1 MHMHMPEFMNR
12 RTFHRLA
19 LLGCPALTAMTPA
32 LADSSMPPTQR
43 PQVGRVERLDAFAS
57 KFVDARP
64 IEVWLPPG
72 YDGRKAHSVLY
83 MHDGQMLFDATT
95 TWNKRA
101 WQADVAAAK
110 LMADAAVNEFII
122 VGPWNNGKFRHAEYF
137 PQGFLPHL
145 PEGTRKPFVEKA
157 LLGRPRADDYLRFL
171 VEELKPAIDARYA
184 TRTGRDATFLMGSS
198 MGGLISAYAVCEYP
212 QVFGGA
218 ACLSTHWIGIHERNE
233 AMPSA
238 ALAYLRQKLPPPES
252 LRLYMDRGTTELD
265 ALYDQAQPR
274 IDALMA
280 DKGFKAPKF
289 VTRVFEGTGHNEDA
303 WAQRLHIPMSHLLGR
318 G

>member
-1 MHMHMPEFMNR
+1 
-12 RTFHRLA
+12 
-19 LLGCPALTAMTPA
+19 
-32 LADSSMPPTQR
+32 
-43 PQVGRVERLDAFAS
+43 
-57 KFVDARP
+57 
-64 IEVWLPPG
+64 
-72 YDGRKAHSVLY
+72 
-83 MHDGQMLFDATT
+83 
-95 TWNKRA
+95 
-101 WQADVAAAK
+101 
-110 LMADAAVNEFII
+110 
-122 VGPWNNGKFRHAEYF
+122 
-137 PQGFLPHL
+137 
-145 PEGTRKPFVEKA
+145 
-157 LLGRPRADDYLRFL
+157 
-171 VEELKPAIDARYA
+171 
-184 TRTGRDATFLMGSS
+184 

-274 IDALMA
+274 IDVLMA
-280 DKGFKAPKF
+280 EKGFKAPNF

-318 G
+318 A